1 MSTIAQSSL
10 EKSVTV
16 RVCTAFMACLIIT
29 CSCSYIQLH
38 PGVTLIYL
46 WLAFIGSYTSYLYSD
61 KRPFW
66 LPIIPFAGAIFVV
79 GTFVFQCIMMFM
91 NGHLNLLSPLV
102 QVLAGLQALHCFDL
116 KTRQEFAVSTLI
128 GIGLLTC
135 SACLTTS
142 VVFVFWLISYMLLLS
157 FLLYFVAVSQTKTL
171 GPTSEANLLLAR
183 PGSLAQDHSTEY
195 RKAVSLVVLTPILI
209 LPVLSILV
217 FFYFPR
223 SDSLLSVITKN
234 FIAPYVATVPGLGGS
249 TSQFSHGDR
258 SSAAGDGAKKVISGT
273 GKSGTGTGTGT
284 VATASGANGSPASV
298 TASGAGAQ
306 GSGTISGSGSGS
318 GAGAG
323 SGSSG
328 SGPNS
333 GSANGSGSGSRNGN
347 ADGKQSATQVRS
359 IEEAKNISATQDQQ
373 VQSYNP
379 SAAAPSKADLETIV
393 FKVAAARPGYTR
405 RITYD
410 TYDGVGWSRGGP
422 VSGITFQAEK
432 SGWFDVGNANSLL
445 LPPDCQTVE
454 IKQEITVDSE
464 LLGDMLPAYWI
475 PEAINGNFNQL
486 TAQADGSI
494 RADQPIK
501 DGTTYTV
508 ISHLPVYKTDV
519 MEHLVRRSNSYFE
532 GANAEELQKLEKE
545 LINKYTALPNDFP
558 DEVRTL
564 ARKVAGKDEN
574 WYVQS
579 QRISEYLHKNCKYQN
594 SDLKRMN
601 KGDFVY
607 NFLFRT
613 REGNCVDFS
622 SAFVTMCRSIGI
634 PARMAGGYLPGTLN
648 KNTGFYEVRLRDGH
662 AWGEIYLPNW
672 SWIPFDPTPSPNA
685 NYPETDKQAS
695 GASNWIS
702 SLANSELVRS
712 INKQNKQANKNGAG
726 LGAGIKGS
734 RLDKPKN
741 NSAKKSEK
749 DKSENPFAFLNTKS
763 DFSWLNQLTEILALV
778 SWAGIAVALI
788 FVSTLALFVF
798 LIKKWRPRNPF
809 ATTEVNKP
817 SSEIYLRVMDWL
829 KPYNVQRMPCDTP
842 LNMLAKAEQAFTEL
856 ERSGS
861 PATLE
866 LKKQLSDFTNV
877 YCLDRFGASDHASEL
892 EGMSKKI
899 RTLLP
904 PVPSPGKVNR

>member
-38 PGVTLIYL
+38 PGITLLYL
-46 WLAFIGSYTSYLYSD
+46 WLAFIGSYTSYLFSD

-79 GTFVFQCIMMFM
+79 GAFVLQCTMMFM

-142 VVFVFWLISYMLLLS
+142 AVFVFWLISYMLLLS

-171 GPTSEANLLLAR
+171 GPTSLANLQSAR

-234 FIAPYVATVPGLGGS
+234 FIAPYVATVPGLGGG
-249 TSQFSHGDR
+249 TTQFSHGDR
-258 SSAAGDGAKKVISGT
+258 SSQAGSGAKKVISSTAT
-273 GKSGTGTGTGT
+273 GSGTQTGSI
-284 VATASGANGSPASV
+284 ATASGANGSPASA
-298 TASGAGAQ
+298 TASGAGAP
-306 GSGTISGSGSGS
+306 GNGTIPGSGS
-318 GAGAG
+318 GAGSG
-323 SGSSG
+323 SGSS
-328 SGPNS
+328 S
-333 GSANGSGSGSRNGN
+333 GSGSGPGN
-347 ADGKQSATQVRS
+347 KTSTADGKQSTNQVRS
-359 IEEAKNISATQDQQ
+359 IEEAKNITATSDQQ
-373 VQSYNP
+373 VQSYDP
-379 SAAAPSKADLETIV
+379 SQAAPSQADLETVV
-393 FKVAAARPGYTR
+393 FKVASARPGYTR

-410 TYDGVGWSRGGP
+410 SYDGKGWTRSGP
-422 VSGITFQAEK
+422 VAGITFKSEK

-454 IKQEITVDSE
+454 VKQEITVSSQ

-475 PEAINGNFNQL
+475 PEAVNGNFDNL

-494 RADQPIK
+494 RADQPLK
-501 DGTTYTV
+501 DGFTYTV
-508 ISHLPVYKTDV
+508 ISHLPVYKADV
-519 MEHLVRRSNSYFE
+519 MEHLVRRSSSYFE
-532 GANAEELQKLEKE
+532 GPNAQELEKIEKE
-545 LINKYTALPNDFP
+545 LIKKYTELPEDFP
-558 DEVRTL
+558 TEVRAL
-564 ARKVAGKDEN
+564 ARKVAGKDDN
-574 WYVQS
+574 WFVQS

-594 SDLKRMN
+594 SDLKRMS

-648 KNTGFYEVRLRDGH
+648 KNTGFYEVRLKDGH

-672 SWIPFDPTPSPNA
+672 SWVPFDPTPSPNA
-685 NYPETDKQAS
+685 NYPETDRK
-695 GASNWIS
+695 SNSATNWMS
-702 SLANSELVRS
+702 ALANSDLIRS
-712 INKQNKQANKNGAG
+712 INKQSKQPNKNGAG

-734 RLDKPKN
+734 KLDKTPKN
-741 NSAKKSEK
+741 SAEKKK
-749 DKSENPFAFLNTKS
+749 KNDKSDNPFALLNTKS
-763 DFSWLNQLTEILALV
+763 DFGWLNQVTEILALI
-778 SWAGIAVALI
+778 SWAGIAVALV
-788 FVSTLALFVF
+788 FVSALALFVY

-809 ATTEVNKP
+809 ATDQISKP
-817 SSEIYLRVMDWL
+817 SSEIYLRVVEWL
-829 KPYNVQRMPCDTP
+829 KPYNVQRKPSDTP
-842 LNMLAKAEQAFTEL
+842 LNVLAKADVAFAEL
-856 ERSGS
+856 EKLGS
-861 PATLE
+861 PANVE
-866 LKKQLSDFTNV
+866 LKALLHQFTQV
-877 YCLDRFGASDHASEL
+877 YCLDRFGSADHSQEL

-904 PVPSPGKVNR
+904 PVPSGSKVNR

>member
-1 MSTIAQSSL
+1 MSTIAQTSL

-38 PGVTLIYL
+38 PGITLLYL

-79 GTFVFQCIMMFM
+79 GAFVFQCVMMFM

-142 VVFVFWLISYMLLLS
+142 AVFVFWLISYMLLLS
-157 FLLYFVAVSQTKTL
+157 FLLYFVSVSQTKTL
-171 GPTSEANLLLAR
+171 GPTSLANLQSAR
-183 PGSLAQDHSTEY
+183 PGSLGQDHSTEY
-195 RKAVSLVVLTPILI
+195 RKAVSLVVLTPILL

-234 FIAPYVATVPGLGGS
+234 FIAPYVATVPGLGGN

-258 SSAAGDGAKKVISGT
+258 NSASGGGAKKVINSNTGTNSIATASTNSNGSSASVTTSGT
-273 GKSGTGTGTGT
+273 G
-284 VATASGANGSPASV
+284 
-298 TASGAGAQ
+298 GAQ
-306 GSGTISGSGSGS
+306 GGGTISGSGGNSQTGSGSGSGS
-318 GAGAG
+318 G
-323 SGSSG
+323 S
-328 SGPNS
+328 NS
-333 GSANGSGSGSRNGN
+333 GSGSGSGSGNGSGKVG
-347 ADGKQSATQVRS
+347 DGKQSTSQVRS
-359 IEEAKNISATQDQQ
+359 IEEAKNITATQDQQ

-379 SAAAPSKADLETIV
+379 ASEAPSQAQLETIV
-393 FKVAAARPGYTR
+393 FKVAASRPGYTR

-410 TYDGVGWSRGGP
+410 SYDGAGWTRSGP
-422 VSGITFQAEK
+422 VPGITFKSEK

-445 LPPDCQTVE
+445 LAPDCQTVE
-454 IKQEITVDSE
+454 VKQEITVSSQ
-464 LLGDMLPAYWI
+464 LLGDMLPTYWI

-494 RADQPIK
+494 KSDQPLK

-532 GANAEELQKLEKE
+532 GPNATELEKLEKE
-545 LINKYTALPNDFP
+545 LVKKYTALPPEFP
-558 DEVRTL
+558 DEVRAL

-574 WYVQS
+574 WFVQAE
-579 QRISEYLHKNCKYQN
+579 RISEYLHKNCKYQN
-594 SDLKRMN
+594 SDLKRMS

-685 NYPETDKQAS
+685 SYPETDKQAS
-695 GASNWIS
+695 AATNWIS
-702 SLANSELVRS
+702 ALANSDLVRS
-712 INKQNKQANKNGAG
+712 INKQNKQANKNAAG

-734 RLDKPKN
+734 KLDKTPEINKAQKK
-741 NSAKKSEK
+741 AKE
-749 DKSENPFAFLNTKS
+749 KSENPFAFLNAKS
-763 DFSWLNQLTEILALV
+763 DWSWLNQLTEILALV
-778 SWAGIAVALI
+778 SWAGIAVALV
-788 FVSTLALFVF
+788 FVATLALFIY

-809 ATTEVNKP
+809 ATTEVNKQ
-817 SSEIYLRVMDWL
+817 SSEIYLRVMEWL

-842 LNMLAKAEQAFTEL
+842 LNMLTKAEQAFAEL
-856 ERSGS
+856 EKLGS

-866 LKKQLSDFTNV
+866 LKELLTEFTNI
-877 YCLDRFGASDHASEL
+877 YCLDRFGASDRAVEL